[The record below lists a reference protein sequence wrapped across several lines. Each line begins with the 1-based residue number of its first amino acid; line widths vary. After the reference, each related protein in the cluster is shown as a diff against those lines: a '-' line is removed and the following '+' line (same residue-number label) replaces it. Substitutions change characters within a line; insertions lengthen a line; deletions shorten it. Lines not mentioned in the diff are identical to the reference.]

1 MEDSEIMSLEES
13 ISEEIV
19 SMNPMS
25 IVEDFSDEILLKI
38 FSFLD
43 SEDIVNCVPVHEKFR
58 RIAFDD
64 FLWRGCR
71 QFGKA
76 NLSDKLV
83 PLGLIQELFNQ
94 GTKFLNLEGATIF
107 TQIKLRYLCHNLF

>member
-1 MEDSEIMSLEES
+1 MEKMENEEPKES
-13 ISEEIV
+13 RD
-19 SMNPMS
+19 MS

-107 TQIKLRYLCHNLF
+107 TQIKLRYLCQNLF

>member
-1 MEDSEIMSLEES
+1 MKESEIMSLEES

-64 FLWRGCR
+64 FLWRGVSSIREKQSFR
-71 QFGKA
+71 Q
-76 NLSDKLV
+76 N
-83 PLGLIQELFNQ
+83 
-94 GTKFLNLEGATIF
+94 GTFRTDSR
-107 TQIKLRYLCHNLF
+107 TV